1 MTDPAFP
8 QQPSSQPYPHQ
19 GRHVSALALLYAF
32 RMLGLFMVLPVL
44 VLYADEYTYSTPF
57 LMGLAL
63 GAYGFSQALLQIL
76 FGMWSDRWGR
86 KPVIA
91 AGLLLFAAG
100 SVLAAVSDSVY
111 GLIAG
116 RFLQGAG
123 AIASALMAMV
133 ADLTSDENRTKAMAG
148 IGAAIGLSFSAALI
162 LGPIVSNFGG
172 PSAIFWLTAGFA
184 VVGLSILGFILPN
197 PGRGHTGTTTNTSLL
212 GAALRH
218 RELLRLDWGILV
230 LHFTLMA
237 NFVVLPVLLRE
248 VLDMPGDR
256 HWQVYLPVLAGAFLT
271 MLPLMLLAEKKRL
284 VKQVFLGAVALLGGM
299 QLALVWAYGSP
310 LGLLTSLFLFFV
322 AFNLLEANLPSL
334 VSKFVPSAMRGT
346 ANGIYSTS
354 QFAGAFLGGSLGGAM
369 LSWGGPAAVF
379 AMSAVAAALW
389 WLVALFM
396 STPRQLSSITV
407 SLKGRDRRRAMEQLL
422 DLPGVAEVDWLEA
435 ESAARLRV
443 DRAVF
448 RQETITELDL
458 R

>member
-1 MTDPAFP
+1 MTDPAFS
-8 QQPSSQPYPHQ
+8 QQSFRHE
-19 GRHVSALALLYAF
+19 GRNVSALALLYAF

-44 VLYADEYTYSTPF
+44 VLYADDYRYSTPF

-91 AGLLLFAAG
+91 IGLLLFAAG
-100 SVLAAVSDSVY
+100 SVVAALSDSVY

-162 LGPIVSNFGG
+162 LGPVISNFGG

-184 VVGLSILGFILPN
+184 LVGLAILGFSLPD
-197 PGRGHTGTTTNTSLL
+197 PGRSPSRITNKSLL
-212 GAALRH
+212 GTALRN

-230 LHFTLMA
+230 LHFTLMS

-248 VLDMPGDR
+248 VLEIPGDR
-256 HWQVYLPVLAGAFLT
+256 HWQVYLPVLAGAFIA
-271 MLPLMLLAEKKRL
+271 MLPLMVLAEKKRK
-284 VKQVFLGAVALLGGM
+284 VKPVFVGAVGLLGSM
-299 QLALVWAYGSP
+299 QVALVWTHRNP
-310 LGLLTSLFLFFV
+310 LGLLISLFLFFV

-334 VSKFVPSAMRGT
+334 VSKFVATGLRGT

-369 LSWGGPAAVF
+369 MSWGGPSAVF
-379 AMSAVAAALW
+379 GMSALAAGIW

-396 STPRQLSSITV
+396 STPRQLSSVTV
-407 SLKGRDRRRAMEQLL
+407 SLKGRDRQRALERLL
-422 DLPGVAEVDWLEA
+422 ELPGVAEVDWLES
-435 ESAARLRV
+435 ENAARLKV
-443 DRAVF
+443 DKAVF
-448 RQETITELDL
+448 RHEAIAELGL